1 MKSFFKHVLATSLG
15 FILGLFF
22 LFILLAGVTSLII
35 AGLGDNEVTVK
46 EKTVLHLRFD
56 QEIRERSSDNPF
68 SDIDLAGMGASGHL
82 GLDDILACIR
92 KAAKD
97 EQIKGIYLDIPGLQ
111 AGMGSTE
118 EIRNALL
125 EFKRSGKFI
134 YSFADNYT
142 QGAYYLASASDRIFL
157 NPEGS
162 LIMNGL
168 SAQLMFFKGTLDK
181 LEVEPQ
187 VIRHGKFKSAVE
199 PYILDKMSDE
209 NRQQIAGFVDPIW
222 SHILRK
228 IGESRS
234 IPAARLEELADSLSI
249 RNANDA
255 LTAGLVDSLIYYDQF
270 LSLLNSKAGLKKD
283 DEPRMVSLSSY
294 TKAPDPERKG
304 KGYSKEKIAVI
315 YAVGG
320 ISDGEGDEQNIGSDD
335 LAESIRDARKDDKV
349 KAIVLRVNSPGGDA
363 LASEEIWRET
373 VLARKAKPVI
383 VSMGDLAAS
392 GGYYISCAADTIV
405 AQPTTLTG
413 SIGVFGLMFNI
424 EKMMKN
430 KLGITTDTY
439 KTGPF
444 GDFGSMTRPMTENEK
459 AILQA
464 EVDRIY
470 NVFADRVSKGR
481 KMTVA
486 DVDSIAQ
493 GRVWTGESAKSIG
506 LVDTL
511 GGLDVAIAIAARK
524 AKVTEYR
531 ISNLP
536 KKKEFIEVLM
546 EDLKSEAKI
555 KIMGSELTYLQTVLL
570 SIDKSLRSNGIKA
583 FSPYSVRFD

>member
-1 MKSFFKHVLATSLG
+1 MKTFLKNVLSASLG
-15 FILGLFF
+15 FLLGLFL
-22 LFILLAGVTSLII
+22 LFFLLAGITSLII
-35 AGLGDNEVTVK
+35 AGLGDKEVSVK
-46 EKTVLHLRFD
+46 EKTVLHLRLD
-56 QEIRERSSDNPF
+56 EEIRERSSDNPL
-68 SDIDLAGMGASGHL
+68 SDIDIAGMGSSGHL
-82 GLDDILACIR
+82 GLDDILECIR

-97 EQIKGIYLDIPGLQ
+97 DKIKGIYLDIPALQ

-118 EIRNALL
+118 EIRNALIG
-125 EFKRSGKFI
+125 FRKSGKFI
-134 YSFADNYT
+134 YAFADNYS
-142 QGAYYLASASDRIFL
+142 QGAYYLASVSNRIFL

-162 LIMNGL
+162 LVMNGL
-168 SAQLMFFKGTLDK
+168 STQLMFFKGTLDK

-199 PYILDKMSDE
+199 PYILDKMSEE
-209 NRQQIAGFVDPIW
+209 NRRQIAGFVDPIW
-222 SHILRK
+222 SHIRTR
-228 IGESRS
+228 IGASRS
-234 IPAARLEELADSLSI
+234 IPVDRLEQLADSLSI

-255 LTAGLVDSLIYYDQF
+255 LKSGLVDSLIYYDQF
-270 LSLLNSKAGLKKD
+270 LSLLNKKAGLKE
-283 DEPRMVSLSSY
+283 DEETRMVSLSSY
-294 TKAPDPERKG
+294 SKAPDPEKKE
-304 KGYSKEKIAVI
+304 KGYTKEKIAVI

-320 ISDGEGDEQNIGSDD
+320 ISDGGGDEENIGSDD
-335 LAESIRDARKDDKV
+335 LAETIREARKDENV

-444 GDFGSMTRPMTENEK
+444 GDFGSMTRPMTESEK

-470 NVFADRVSKGR
+470 NVFANRVAQGR
-481 KMTVA
+481 KMNQA
-486 DVDSIAQ
+486 SVDSIGQ
-493 GRVWTGESAKSIG
+493 GRVWSGESAKAIG

-511 GGLDVAIAIAARK
+511 GGLDVAIAIAAKK
-524 AKVTEYR
+524 AKITEYR

-536 KKKEFIEVLM
+536 KKKEFIEVLL
-546 EDLKSEAKI
+546 EDLNTEARLKI
-555 KIMGSELTYLQTVLL
+555 FGQEIPALSTVLQ
-570 SIDKSLRSNGIKA
+570 SFDKSLRSNGVKA
-583 FSPYSVRFD
+583 FSPYSIRFD